1 MCEIQSIKV
10 RSSESHQACM
20 DGRVATELNVV
31 NIDDYTQ
38 IGEGGNGKTYVNSAA
53 PREILKVNHARMSTW
68 EAVKREYD
76 VSRAVADLGISIPA
90 MYRIVKVGKA
100 FATISQ
106 RIEGKRSLSRI
117 CHDEPQRTEE
127 MARLLCRK
135 GKELF
140 VTECNTQF
148 FPSRRQQA
156 LLAIER
162 ASFVSRKN
170 REQLRA
176 FIEGIAEDSH
186 CLHGDFQPGNI
197 IQAGENLYWI
207 DLDRFGHGD
216 PMFDIGHLFL
226 ICHIYAPMK
235 RVQDIFHM
243 TEEQFRCFWD
253 AFAKEYTG
261 QNDHAAFDVQA
272 GRFAALDVV
281 LRTVFQKPNFVEK
294 LFFCIY
300 VHKLMKQYYS

>member
-1 MCEIQSIKV
+1 MNEEIQCIK
-10 RSSESHQACM
+10 
-20 DGRVATELNVV
+20 L
-31 NIDDYTQ
+31 DDYTQ
-38 IGEGGNGKTYVNSAA
+38 IGEGGNGKTYVNPAA
-53 PREILKVNHARMSTW
+53 PGEILKVNSARMSTW

-76 VSRAVADLGISIPA
+76 ISRAVADLGIVVPA
-90 MYRIVKVGKA
+90 TYRIVRVGKA
-100 FATISQ
+100 YATISQ

-127 MARLLCRK
+127 MARLLCSK
-135 GKELF
+135 GRELF
-140 VTECNTQF
+140 ATQCNTQL
-148 FPSRRQQA
+148 FPSRRDQA
-156 LLAIER
+156 LLAIKQS
-162 ASFVSRKN
+162 SFVSRKN
-170 REQLRA
+170 RERLRT
-176 FIEGIAEDSH
+176 FVESIAEDSH

-197 IQAGENLYWI
+197 IQTGDDNYWI

-243 TEEQFRCFWD
+243 TQEQFHRFWD

-261 QNDHAAFDVQA
+261 QDDHAAFDALA

-281 LRTVFQKPNFVEK
+281 LRTVFQKPNFFEK
-294 LFFCIY
+294 LFFGNY
-300 VHKLMKQYYS
+300 VRKLMKEYYS

>member
-1 MCEIQSIKV
+1 MSEIQI
-10 RSSESHQACM
+10 
-20 DGRVATELNVV
+20 V
-31 NIDDYTQ
+31 NLDDYKQ
-38 IGEGGNGKTYVNSAA
+38 IGEGGNGKTYVNPAV
-53 PREILKVNHARMSTW
+53 PGEILKVNNARISTW

-76 VSRAVADLGISIPA
+76 ISRAVADLGIAVPA
-90 MYRIVKVGKA
+90 TYRIVQVGKA

-127 MARLLCRK
+127 MARLLCGK

-140 VTECNTQF
+140 ATECNTQF
-148 FPSRRQQA
+148 FPSRRDQA
-156 LLAIER
+156 LQAIEQS
-162 ASFVSRKN
+162 SFVSHKN
-170 REQLRA
+170 RERLRTFA
-176 FIEGIAEDSH
+176 ESIAEDNH
-186 CLHGDFQPGNI
+186 CLHGDFRPGNI
-197 IQAGENLYWI
+197 IQTGANNYWI

-235 RVQDIFHM
+235 QVQDIFHM
-243 TEEQFRCFWD
+243 TLEQFHRFWD

-261 QNDHAAFDVQA
+261 QDDHADFDAWA

-281 LRTVFQKPNFVEK
+281 LRTIFQKPNFVEK
-294 LFFCIY
+294 LFFGTY
-300 VHKLMKQYYS
+300 VRKLMKQYYS

>member
-1 MCEIQSIKV
+1 MCHWEI
-10 RSSESHQACM
+10 
-20 DGRVATELNVV
+20 
-31 NIDDYTQ
+31 NIADWQ
-38 IGEGGNGKTYVNSAA
+38 QVGEGGNGKTYVNPAVPA
-53 PREILKVNHARMSTW
+53 EILKVNNARMSTW

-76 VSRAVADLGISIPA
+76 ISRAVADLGIAVPA
-90 MYRIVKVGKA
+90 TYRIVRVGKA

-117 CHDEPQRTEE
+117 CHDEPERTEE

-140 VTECNTQF
+140 ATECNTQF
-148 FPSRRQQA
+148 FPSRRDQA
-156 LLAIER
+156 LLAIEQT
-162 ASFVSRKN
+162 SFVSRKN
-170 REQLRA
+170 RERLCS
-176 FIEGIAEDSH
+176 FVESIAEDSH

-197 IQAGENLYWI
+197 IQTGADNYWI
-207 DLDRFGHGD
+207 DLDRFGYGD

-243 TEEQFRCFWD
+243 TQEQFHRFWD

-261 QNDHAAFDVQA
+261 QDDHAAFDAQA
-272 GRFAALDVV
+272 GRFAALDVI
-281 LRTVFQKPNFVEK
+281 LRNVFQKSNFIEK
-294 LFFCIY
+294 IFFGFY

>member
-1 MCEIQSIKV
+1 MNEEIQCIN
-10 RSSESHQACM
+10 
-20 DGRVATELNVV
+20 L
-31 NIDDYTQ
+31 DDYTQ
-38 IGEGGNGKTYVNSAA
+38 IGEGGNGKTYVNPAA
-53 PREILKVNHARMSTW
+53 PGEILKVNSARMSTW

-76 VSRAVADLGISIPA
+76 ISRAVADLGIVVPA
-90 MYRIVKVGKA
+90 TYRIVRVGKA
-100 FATISQ
+100 YATISQ

-127 MARLLCRK
+127 MACLLCSKCR
-135 GKELF
+135 ELF
-140 VTECNTQF
+140 ATQCNTQL
-148 FPSRRQQA
+148 FPSRRDQA
-156 LLAIER
+156 LLAIKQS
-162 ASFVSRKN
+162 SFVSRKN
-170 REQLRA
+170 RERLRT
-176 FIEGIAEDSH
+176 FVESIAEDSH

-197 IQAGENLYWI
+197 IQTGDDNYWI

-243 TEEQFRCFWD
+243 TLEQFHRFWD

-261 QNDHAAFDVQA
+261 QDDHAAFDALA

-281 LRTVFQKPNFVEK
+281 LRTVFQKPNFFEK
-294 LFFCIY
+294 LFFGNY
-300 VHKLMKQYYS
+300 VRKLMKEYYS

>member
-1 MCEIQSIKV
+1 MSEIQI
-10 RSSESHQACM
+10 
-20 DGRVATELNVV
+20 V
-31 NIDDYTQ
+31 NLDDYKQ
-38 IGEGGNGKTYVNSAA
+38 IGEGGNGKTYVNPAV
-53 PREILKVNHARMSTW
+53 PGEILKVNNARISTW

-76 VSRAVADLGISIPA
+76 ISRAVADLGIAVPA
-90 MYRIVKVGKA
+90 TYRIVQVGKA

-117 CHDEPQRTEE
+117 RHDEPQRTEE
-127 MARLLCRK
+127 MARLLCGK

-140 VTECNTQF
+140 ATECNTQF
-148 FPSRRQQA
+148 FPSRRDQA
-156 LLAIER
+156 LQAIEQS
-162 ASFVSRKN
+162 SFVSRKN
-170 REQLRA
+170 RERLRT
-176 FIEGIAEDSH
+176 FVESIAEDSH

-197 IQAGENLYWI
+197 IQTGVDNYWI

-243 TEEQFRCFWD
+243 TLEQFYRFWD

-261 QNDHAAFDVQA
+261 KDDHAAFDALA

-294 LFFCIY
+294 LFFGTY
-300 VHKLMKQYYS
+300 VRKLMKQYYS

>member
-1 MCEIQSIKV
+1 METYKQI
-10 RSSESHQACM
+10 
-20 DGRVATELNVV
+20 DLN
-31 NIDDYTQ
+31 DYVQT
-38 IGEGGNGKTYVNSAA
+38 GEGGNGKTYVNPAT
-53 PREILKVNHARMSTW
+53 PGEILKVNNARMSTW

-76 VSRAVADLGISIPA
+76 ISRAVAELGIAVPA
-90 MYRIVKVGKA
+90 TYRIVRVGKT

-127 MARLLCRK
+127 MARLLCSK

-140 VTECNTQF
+140 ATECNTQF
-148 FPSRRQQA
+148 FPSRRHQA
-156 LLAIER
+156 LQAIKQV
-162 ASFVSRKN
+162 SFVGRKN
-170 REQLRA
+170 KERLRT
-176 FIEGIAEDSH
+176 FVESITEDSH

-197 IQAGENLYWI
+197 IQAGADNYWI

-226 ICHIYAPMK
+226 ICHIYAHMK

-243 TEEQFRCFWD
+243 TLEQFHCFWD

-261 QNDHAAFDVQA
+261 QDDHTAFDALA

-294 LFFCIY
+294 LFFGNY
-300 VHKLMKQYYS
+300 VRKLMKQYY

>member
-1 MCEIQSIKV
+1 MNEEIQCIN
-10 RSSESHQACM
+10 
-20 DGRVATELNVV
+20 L
-31 NIDDYTQ
+31 DDYTQ
-38 IGEGGNGKTYVNSAA
+38 IGEGGNGKTYVNPAA
-53 PREILKVNHARMSTW
+53 PGEILKVNSARMSTW

-76 VSRAVADLGISIPA
+76 ISRAVADLGIVVPA
-90 MYRIVKVGKA
+90 TYRIVRVGKA
-100 FATISQ
+100 YATISQ

-127 MARLLCRK
+127 MARLLCSK
-135 GKELF
+135 GWELF
-140 VTECNTQF
+140 ATQCNTQL
-148 FPSRRQQA
+148 FPSRRDQA
-156 LLAIER
+156 LLAIKQS
-162 ASFVSRKN
+162 SFVSRKN
-170 REQLRA
+170 RERLRT
-176 FIEGIAEDSH
+176 FVESIAEDSH

-197 IQAGENLYWI
+197 IQTGDDNYWI

-243 TEEQFRCFWD
+243 TQEQFHRFWD

-261 QNDHAAFDVQA
+261 QDDHAAFDALA

-281 LRTVFQKPNFVEK
+281 LRTVFQKPNFFEK
-294 LFFCIY
+294 LFFGNY
-300 VHKLMKQYYS
+300 VRKLMKEYYS